1 MKFLA
6 LRNEEP
12 PDDAVV
18 VVRGGLL
25 ASDFVRRT
33 ATDAFEETG
42 VYSVSVFLAL
52 DDPVA
57 ELRGQ
62 EPYLVR
68 YRQVR
73 LSTVGRLHRAG
84 FVLLATLARPHYD
97 VVVPDIEDDTLRR
110 LDTCFDAPVANPGRR

>member
-1 MKFLA
+1 VK
-6 LRNEEP
+6 
-12 PDDAVV
+12 
-18 VVRGGLL
+18 
-25 ASDFVRRT
+25 
-33 ATDAFEETG
+33 ETG

-57 ELRGQ
+57 ELCRQ

-97 VVVPDIEDDTLRR
+97 VVLPDLDADTLGR
-110 LDTCFDAPVANPGRR
+110 LDAGFDAPVANPGRQ